1 LKWSSLEQKQ
11 KFSDLLLEGHCWPCY
26 FEFKFIVP
34 SLELPIFKALF
45 NEDQSFQLR
54 ESSGGKYTSVNMAIL
69 VKTPAD
75 VIEIYER
82 VSVIRGIVSL

>member
-1 LKWSSLEQKQ
+1 LKWSSPEQKQ
-11 KFSDLLLEGHCWPCY
+11 KFADLLFEGHTWPCY

-34 SLELPIFKALF
+34 TPELPIFKALF
-45 NEDQSFQLR
+45 EEGTEFQLR

-69 VKTPAD
+69 VKTPQE

-82 VSVIRGIVSL
+82 VAVIRGIVSL